1 MWCSQGLCLNA
12 LFINH
17 ALKFLGPKLSRL
29 YLCKPAAATVA
40 KEEEEEEN
48 TECIFS
54 RAFGNLF
61 VEAVNLLKNNS
72 RWQWEA
78 IIISL
83 SSISWLF
90 LLTTGLQSSGWFF
103 FSIEIFHKAQSLAPF
118 CQKATVQ
125 RLFVHCDKWQSKAVN
140 HTSEC
145 WNQQIFGSYAAK
157 KKPNDVRN

>member
-1 MWCSQGLCLNA
+1 MWCGQGLCLNA

-40 KEEEEEEN
+40 KEEEEEEEN

-54 RAFGNLF
+54 TAFGNLF

-83 SSISWLF
+83 PSIRRLF
-90 LLTTGLQSSGWFF
+90 L
-103 FSIEIFHKAQSLAPF
+103 
-118 CQKATVQ
+118 
-125 RLFVHCDKWQSKAVN
+125 
-140 HTSEC
+140 
-145 WNQQIFGSYAAK
+145 
-157 KKPNDVRN
+157 